1 MGQFGNLIVAL
12 LIVNVFLGVFGLSGV
27 GTGSLISELV
37 SGNAT
42 LGSLWSTLL
51 NSFGNLGS
59 GLNWNSIFGVAVGAI
74 GFVTK
79 RDELIYGGVVIFL
92 ANAIGLLNFIP
103 AMFPVSLEV
112 LGNMLK
118 ALLSIY
124 FGWTAIEWLRGK
136 D

>member
-12 LIVNVFLGVFGLSGV
+12 LIVNVFLGVFGL
-27 GTGSLISELV
+27 
-37 SGNAT
+37 
-42 LGSLWSTLL
+42 
-51 NSFGNLGS
+51 
-59 GLNWNSIFGVAVGAI
+59 
-74 GFVTK
+74 
-79 RDELIYGGVVIFL
+79 GGVEIFL

-118 ALLSIY
+118 TLLSIY